1 MRDDES
7 SELYTE
13 ILELKILELKKLPQ
27 NLSNTN
33 QIIQWMKFFS
43 EKNRKEFEN
52 MFNID
57 EYLDEAVKELFNLST
72 DDQKRLEYEANERA
86 LRDYNSQM
94 LSATRRGLKEGFTQG
109 REEGLAKGME
119 EGLAKGME
127 KGMELTK
134 HIFQLHIAGKSVSEI
149 AAIYNITEDEVNK
162 ILF

>member
-1 MRDDES
+1 
-7 SELYTE
+7 
-13 ILELKILELKKLPQ
+13 
-27 NLSNTN
+27 
-33 QIIQWMKFFS
+33 
-43 EKNRKEFEN
+43 

-57 EYLDEAVKELFNLST
+57 EYLDEAVKELFNLSA